1 MKKQLLFAAMLMLS
15 AAPAVSVSAAQPFAA
30 AAEEGQTLATQEQ
43 YDALQNSIYK
53 LRQSIEAMLKEINEK
68 YADAEDTK
76 NSLEFNKNSLDDMAA
91 EVKGKFGAETLTVA
105 EVEKYQAT
113 VAEMAEGLKDAVKN
127 AEQEVYSFQVN
138 THYQDAS
145 MHKSECLGKV
155 PENVQNYYAP
165 SFDDLDAEMMQ
176 VYMPVMM
183 GGPIESAE
191 KAKEMCAQFDAISA
205 KADSL
210 VAASKKAS
218 TLLDDI
224 TATLASLDA
233 EIAKIKKDFPE
244 YDLSAVNESAEY
256 WKNLAAEFAQAPAE
270 GADLYTEKQIAD
282 FAVEFGYFKE
292 NVSGVYAQ
300 AQKDEW
306 MAQFN
311 AKYYP
316 ASQEMDGLI
325 SQLNTECP
333 TVKDKYFTKLD
344 DLNVEMTQMYMK
356 LYQEDLTQEQFNAML
371 ARIDAILAEGQKIVD
386 EAKEAEKVA
395 TGISGITVS
404 EAVKAGKVYSIDGK
418 RVSKSAKG
426 LVLVI
431 INGKKVILK

>member
-15 AAPAVSVSAAQPFAA
+15 AAPAISVSAAQPFAA
-30 AAEEGQTLATQEQ
+30 AAEEGQTLATPEQ
-43 YDALQNSIYK
+43 YDALQYSIYN
-53 LRQSIEAMLKEINEK
+53 LHQSIEDMLKEINEK

-76 NSLEFNKNSLDDMAA
+76 NSLEYNKSSLEEMAT
-91 EVKGKFGAETLTVA
+91 EVKEKFSAQTLTVA
-105 EVEKYQAT
+105 DVEKYQAT

-165 SFDDLDAEMMQ
+165 SFDDLDADMMQ

-210 VAASKKAS
+210 LASAKLAG
-218 TLLDDI
+218 TLVDSI
-224 TATLASLDA
+224 TATLDLLGA
-233 EIAKIKKDFPE
+233 EIAKVKKDFPE
-244 YDLSAVNESAEY
+244 YDLSMIQESAEY
-256 WKNLAAEFAQAPAE
+256 WKKFAAEFAQAPAE
-270 GADLYTEKQIAD
+270 GTAPYTEKQIAD
-282 FAVEFGYFKE
+282 YAQNFGYFKD
-292 NVSGVYAQ
+292 SALGVYAE

-316 ASQEMDGLI
+316 ASQEMDKLL
-325 SQLNTECP
+325 STLDAQCP
-333 TVKDKYFTKLD
+333 TVGSKYFTQLD
-344 DLNVEMTQMYMK
+344 DLNVELTQMYMV
-356 LYQEDLTQEQFNAML
+356 LYQGELTQETFDEMM
-371 ARIDAILAEGQKIVD
+371 ARIDAILVEAQKIVD
-386 EAKEAEKVA
+386 EAIEAEKVA
-395 TGISGITVS
+395 TGISDITVNKT
-404 EAVKAGKVYSIDGK
+404 VKAGNVYSLDGK

-426 LVLVI
+426 LVI
-431 INGKKVILK
+431 INGKKVVLK

>member
-15 AAPAVSVSAAQPFAA
+15 AAPAISVSAAQPFAA
-30 AAEEGQTLATQEQ
+30 AAEEGQTLATQEE
-43 YDALQNSIYK
+43 YDALQKSISD
-53 LRQSIEAMLKEINEK
+53 LQQNIDAMLKEINEK

-76 NSLEFNKNSLDDMAA
+76 GSLEFNKTSLSDMAA
-91 EVKGKFGAETLTVA
+91 EVKDKFTAQTLTVA
-105 EVEKYQAT
+105 EIESYQAT
-113 VAEMAEGLKDAVKN
+113 VTEMAEGLKDAVKN

-138 THYQDAS
+138 THYQNAS

-210 VAASKKAS
+210 VASAKLAGALVDS
-218 TLLDDI
+218 I
-224 TATLASLDA
+224 TATLDSLGA
-233 EIAKIKKDFPE
+233 EIAKVKKNFPE
-244 YDLSAVNESAEY
+244 YDLSMMQESSEY
-256 WKNLAAEFAQAPAE
+256 WKKFAAEFAVAPAE
-270 GADLYTEKQIAD
+270 GTAPYTEKQIA
-282 FAVEFGYFKE
+282 EYTENFGFFKK
-292 NVSGVYAQ
+292 SALGVYAE

-306 MAQFN
+306 TAQFN

-316 ASQEMDGLI
+316 ASEKMDELV
-325 SQLNTECP
+325 STLEEKCP
-333 TVKDKYFTKLD
+333 TVGSKYFTQLD
-344 DLNVEMTQMYMK
+344 DLNAEMTQLFMS
-356 LYQEDLTQEQFNAML
+356 LYQGELTQEIFDNMM
-371 ARIDAILAEGQKIVD
+371 ARIDAILVEAQKIVD
-386 EAKEAEKVA
+386 EAIEAEKVA
-395 TGISGITVS
+395 TGISGITVNK
-404 EAVKAGKVYSIDGK
+404 AAKAGNVYSLDGK

-426 LVLVI
+426 LVI
-431 INGKKVILK
+431 INGKKVVLK

>member
-43 YDALQNSIYK
+43 YDALQKSISD
-53 LRQSIEAMLKEINEK
+53 LQQNIDAMLKEINEK

-76 NSLEFNKNSLDDMAA
+76 GSLEFNKSSLSDMAA
-91 EVKGKFGAETLTVA
+91 EVKDKFAAGTLTAA
-105 EVEKYQAT
+105 EVESYQAQ
-113 VAEMAEGLKDAVKN
+113 VAEMAEGLKDAVKS

-138 THYQDAS
+138 THYQNAS

-165 SFDDLDAEMMQ
+165 SFDDLDADMMQ

-205 KADSL
+205 KADALLNSAVQAGAL
-210 VAASKKAS
+210 V
-218 TLLDDI
+218 DDI
-224 TATLASLDA
+224 TETLASLD
-233 EIAKIKKDFPE
+233 EKLAKVKADFPE
-244 YDLSAVNESAEY
+244 YDLSMMQESAGY
-256 WKNLAAEFAQAPAE
+256 WKNFAAEFAQAPAE
-270 GADLYTEKQIAD
+270 GTAPYTEKQIAD
-282 FAVEFGYFKE
+282 YAQNFGYFKE
-292 NVSGVYAQ
+292 SAAGVYAE

-311 AKYYP
+311 AKYTP
-316 ASQEMDGLI
+316 ASEKMNELVSILDAQ
-325 SQLNTECP
+325 CP
-333 TVKDKYFTKLD
+333 IVGSKYFTLLD
-344 DLNVEMTQMYMK
+344 DLNVELNQMYMS
-356 LYQEDLTQEQFNAML
+356 LYMGELTQETFDKMM
-371 ARIDAILAEGQKIVD
+371 ARIDAILVEAQKIVD
-386 EAKEAEKVA
+386 EAIEAEKVA
-395 TGISGITVS
+395 TGISDITVNKT
-404 EAVKAGKVYSIDGK
+404 VKAGNVYSLDGK

-426 LVLVI
+426 LVI
-431 INGKKVILK
+431 INGKKVVLK

>member
-1 MKKQLLFAAMLMLS
+1 MKKQLLFAAILMLS
-15 AAPAVSVSAAQPFAA
+15 AAPAISVSAAQPFAA
-30 AAEEGQTLATQEQ
+30 AAEEGQTLATEEQ
-43 YDALQNSIYK
+43 YNTLQDSIYK
-53 LRQSIEAMLKEINEK
+53 LRQSIEAMLEEINEK

-76 NSLEFNKNSLDDMAA
+76 NSLEYNKESLDDMAA
-91 EVKGKFGAETLTVA
+91 EVKEKFSAQTLTVA
-105 EVEKYQAT
+105 DVENYQAQ

-138 THYQDAS
+138 THYQNAS

-165 SFDDLDAEMMQ
+165 SFDDLDADMMQ

-191 KAKEMCAQFDAISA
+191 KAKEMCNQFDAISA
-205 KADSL
+205 KADTL
-210 VAASKKAS
+210 LAASKKAS

-224 TATLASLDA
+224 TATLASLDV

-256 WKNLAAEFAQAPAE
+256 WKNLAAEFAQAPADPT
-270 GADLYTEKQIAD
+270 APYTESKID
-282 FAVEFGYFKE
+282 GFVESFGYFKV
-292 NVSGVYAQ
+292 NISDLYAQ

-316 ASQEMDGLI
+316 ASQKMDELV
-325 SQLNTECP
+325 STLDTQCP
-333 TVKDKYFTKLD
+333 TVKDQFFTKLD
-344 DLNVEMTQMYMK
+344 DLNVEMSQMFMK
-356 LYQEDLTQEQFNAML
+356 LYQEDLTQEQFDKMM
-371 ARIDAILAEGQKIVD
+371 ARIDAILLEAQNIVNQ
-386 EAKEAEKVA
+386 ALEAEKVA
-395 TGISGITVS
+395 TGISDITVNK
-404 EAVKAGKVYSIDGK
+404 AAKAGNVYSLDGK

-426 LVLVI
+426 LVI
-431 INGKKVILK
+431 INGKKVVLK

>member
-15 AAPAVSVSAAQPFAA
+15 AAPAISVSAAQPFAA

-43 YDALQNSIYK
+43 YDALQKSISD
-53 LRQSIEAMLKEINEK
+53 LQQNIDAMLKEINEK

-76 NSLEFNKNSLDDMAA
+76 GSLEFNKSSLSDMAA
-91 EVKGKFGAETLTVA
+91 EVKDKFAAGTLTAA
-105 EVEKYQAT
+105 EVKSYQAQ

-138 THYQDAS
+138 THYQNAS

-210 VAASKKAS
+210 VASAKLAGALVDS
-218 TLLDDI
+218 I
-224 TATLASLDA
+224 TATLDSLGA
-233 EIAKIKKDFPE
+233 EIAKVKKDFPE
-244 YDLSAVNESAEY
+244 YDLSMMQESSEY
-256 WKNLAAEFAQAPAE
+256 WKNFAAVFAQAPAE
-270 GADLYTEKQIAD
+270 GTAPYTEKQIAEY
-282 FAVEFGYFKE
+282 AENFGFFKQ
-292 NVSGVYAQ
+292 SALGVYAE

-306 MAQFN
+306 TAQFN

-316 ASQEMDGLI
+316 ASQKMDELV
-325 SQLNTECP
+325 STLDTQCP
-333 TVKDKYFTKLD
+333 TVGSKYFTQLD
-344 DLNVEMTQMYMK
+344 DLNAELTQMYMS
-356 LYQEDLTQEQFNAML
+356 LYMGELTQETFDKMM
-371 ARIDAILAEGQKIVD
+371 ARIDAILVEAQKIVD
-386 EAKEAEKVA
+386 VAIEAEKVA
-395 TGISGITVS
+395 TGISDITVNK
-404 EAVKAGKVYSIDGK
+404 AAKAGNVYSLDGK

-426 LVLVI
+426 LVI
-431 INGKKVILK
+431 INGKKVVLK

>member
-15 AAPAVSVSAAQPFAA
+15 AAPTVSVSAAQPFAA

-43 YDALQNSIYK
+43 YDALQDSIYK

-76 NSLEFNKNSLDDMAA
+76 GSLEFNKSSLSDMAA
-91 EVKGKFGAETLTVA
+91 EVKDKFAAGTLTAA
-105 EVEKYQAT
+105 EVESYQAQ

-138 THYQDAS
+138 THYQNAS

-210 VAASKKAS
+210 LASAKLAG
-218 TLLDDI
+218 TLVDSI
-224 TATLASLDA
+224 TATLDSLGA
-233 EIAKIKKDFPE
+233 EIAKVKKDFPE
-244 YDLSAVNESAEY
+244 YDLSMIQESAEY
-256 WKNLAAEFAQAPAE
+256 WKKFAAEFTQAPAE
-270 GADLYTEKQIAD
+270 GAAPYTEKQIAGY
-282 FAVEFGYFKE
+282 VENFGYFKD
-292 NVSGVYAQ
+292 SALGVYAE

-306 MAQFN
+306 TAQFN
-311 AKYYP
+311 AKYTP
-316 ASQEMDGLI
+316 ASEKMNELLSTLDTQ
-325 SQLNTECP
+325 CP
-333 TVKDKYFTKLD
+333 TVGSKYFTQLD
-344 DLNVEMTQMYMK
+344 DLNAEMTQMYMS
-356 LYQEDLTQEQFNAML
+356 LYMGELTQETFDKMM
-371 ARIDAILAEGQKIVD
+371 ARIDAILVEAQKIVD
-386 EAKEAEKVA
+386 EAIEAEKVA
-395 TGISGITVS
+395 TGISDITVNKT
-404 EAVKAGKVYSIDGK
+404 VKAGNVYSLDGK

-426 LVLVI
+426 LVI
-431 INGKKVILK
+431 INGKKVVLK

>member
-43 YDALQNSIYK
+43 YDALVKSIAEVQQNID
-53 LRQSIEAMLKEINEK
+53 AMLKEINDK
-68 YADAEDTK
+68 YPDAEDTK
-76 NSLEFNKNSLDDMAA
+76 YSLNFNKESLDKIAEEAKAKYVAQTLTAA
-91 EVKGKFGAETLTVA
+91 EVDN
-105 EVEKYQAT
+105 YQAS
-113 VAEMAEGLKDAVKN
+113 VKDIAEGIKDAVKS
-127 AEQEVYSFQVN
+127 AEQETYSLQVN
-138 THYQDAS
+138 TSYQNAA
-145 MHKSECLGKV
+145 MHKSECLGQV

-165 SFDDLDAEMMQ
+165 AFEELDADMMQ
-176 VYMPVMM
+176 VYMPIMM

-191 KAKEMCAQFDAISA
+191 QAKKMCDQFDAISK
-205 KADSL
+205 KADAL
-210 VAASKKAS
+210 LAASKKAS
-218 TLLDDI
+218 TLVEDI
-224 TATLASLDA
+224 TATLASLN
-233 EIAKIKKDFPE
+233 EETEKVKKDFPE
-244 YDLSAVNESAEY
+244 FDLSAVKETAEY
-256 WKNLAAEFAQAPAE
+256 WKNLAAEFAKAPADP
-270 GADLYTEKQIAD
+270 AAPYTEDKID
-282 FAVEFGYFKE
+282 GFAQEFGYFKE
-292 NVSGVYAQ
+292 NVSGLYAQ

-316 ASQEMDGLI
+316 AAQKMDEYL
-325 SQLNTECP
+325 STLDSECP

-344 DLNVEMTQMYMK
+344 DLNVEMSQMYMK
-356 LYQEDLTQEQFNAML
+356 LFQEDLTQEQFNAML
-371 ARIDAILAEGQKIVD
+371 ARIDAILAEAQKIVD

-404 EAVKAGKVYSIDGK
+404 EGVKAGKVYSIDGK

-426 LVLVI
+426 LVI

>member
-43 YDALQNSIYK
+43 YDALQKSISD
-53 LRQSIEAMLKEINEK
+53 LQQNIDAMLKEINEK

-76 NSLEFNKNSLDDMAA
+76 NSLEYNKESLDDMAA
-91 EVKGKFGAETLTVA
+91 EVKEKFSAQTLTVA

-113 VAEMAEGLKDAVKN
+113 VVEMAEGLKDAVKS

-138 THYQDAS
+138 THYQNAS

-165 SFDDLDAEMMQ
+165 SFDDLDADMMQ

-210 VAASKKAS
+210 VASAKLAG
-218 TLLDDI
+218 TLVDSI
-224 TATLASLDA
+224 TATLDSLGA
-233 EIAKIKKDFPE
+233 EIAKVKKNFPE
-244 YDLSAVNESAEY
+244 YDLSMIQESAEY
-256 WKNLAAEFAQAPAE
+256 WKKFAAEFTQAPAE
-270 GADLYTEKQIAD
+270 GAAPYTEKQIAGY
-282 FAVEFGYFKE
+282 VENFGYFKD
-292 NVSGVYAQ
+292 SALGVYAE

-316 ASQEMDGLI
+316 ASQEMDKLL
-325 SQLNTECP
+325 STLDAQCP
-333 TVKDKYFTKLD
+333 TVGSKYFTQLD
-344 DLNVEMTQMYMK
+344 DLNVELTQMYMV
-356 LYQEDLTQEQFNAML
+356 LYQGELTQESFDEMM
-371 ARIDAILAEGQKIVD
+371 ARIDAILVEAQKIVD
-386 EAKEAEKVA
+386 EAIEAEKVA
-395 TGISGITVS
+395 TGISDITVNKT
-404 EAVKAGKVYSIDGK
+404 VKAGNVYSLDGK

-426 LVLVI
+426 LVI
-431 INGKKVILK
+431 INGKKVVLK

>member
-43 YDALQNSIYK
+43 YDALVKSIAEVQQNID
-53 LRQSIEAMLKEINEK
+53 AMLKEINDK
-68 YADAEDTK
+68 YPDAEDTK
-76 NSLEFNKNSLDDMAA
+76 YSLNFNKESLDKIADEAKAKFEAKTLTAA
-91 EVKGKFGAETLTVA
+91 EVDSYLASVKEI
-105 EVEKYQAT
+105 
-113 VAEMAEGLKDAVKN
+113 AEGIKDAVKN

-138 THYQDAS
+138 SSYNAAY
-145 MHKSECLGKV
+145 MHKAECLRQI
-155 PENVQNYYAP
+155 PANVQNHYAP
-165 SFDDLDAEMMQ
+165 AFDELDAGMMQ
-176 VYMPVMM
+176 VYMPIMM
-183 GGPIESAE
+183 GSPIETAE
-191 KAKEMCAQFDAISA
+191 QAKKMCDQLDAISK
-205 KADSL
+205 KADAL
-210 VAASKKAS
+210 LAASKKAS

-244 YDLSAVNESAEY
+244 YDLSAVNETAEY
-256 WKNLAAEFAQAPAE
+256 WKNLAAEFAQAPADPT
-270 GADLYTEKQIAD
+270 APYTESKID
-282 FAVEFGYFKE
+282 GFVENFGYFKA
-292 NVSGVYAQ
+292 NISDLYAQ

-316 ASQEMDGLI
+316 ASQKMDEYI
-325 SQLNTECP
+325 STLDSECP
-333 TVKDKYFTKLD
+333 TVKDKYLTKLD
-344 DLNVEMTQMYMK
+344 DLNVEMSQMFMK

-371 ARIDAILAEGQKIVD
+371 DRIDEILREAQKIVD

-426 LVLVI
+426 LVI
-431 INGKKVILK
+431 INGKKVIL

>member
-43 YDALQNSIYK
+43 YDALVKSIADVQQNIDG
-53 LRQSIEAMLKEINEK
+53 MLKEINDK
-68 YADAEDTK
+68 YPDAEDTK
-76 NSLEFNKNSLDDMAA
+76 YSLNFNKESLDKIAEEAKAKFVAKTLTAA
-91 EVKGKFGAETLTVA
+91 EVDS
-105 EVEKYQAT
+105 YQAA
-113 VAEMAEGLKDAVKN
+113 VADMAEGLKDAVKN
-127 AEQEVYSFQVN
+127 AEQEVSSFQVN
-138 THYQDAS
+138 THYQNAA
-145 MHKSECLGKV
+145 MHKSECLGQV

-165 SFDDLDAEMMQ
+165 AFDELDAEMVQ
-176 VYMPVMM
+176 VYVPFMM
-183 GGPIESAE
+183 DSHIESAE
-191 KAKEMCAQFDAISA
+191 QAKKMCDQFDAISK
-205 KADSL
+205 KADAL
-210 VAASKKAS
+210 LAASKKAS

-256 WKNLAAEFAQAPAE
+256 WKNLAAEFAQAPADPT
-270 GADLYTEKQIAD
+270 APYTESKID
-282 FAVEFGYFKE
+282 GFVESFGYFKV
-292 NVSGVYAQ
+292 NISDLYAQ

-316 ASQEMDGLI
+316 ASQKMDEYI
-325 SQLNTECP
+325 STLDSECP
-333 TVKDKYFTKLD
+333 TVKDEYLTKLD
-344 DLNVEMTQMYMK
+344 DLNVEMSQMFMK

-426 LVLVI
+426 LVI

>member
-15 AAPAVSVSAAQPFAA
+15 AVPAVSVSAAQPFAA

-43 YDALQNSIYK
+43 YDALVKSIAEVQQNID
-53 LRQSIEAMLKEINEK
+53 AMLKEINDK
-68 YADAEDTK
+68 YPDAEDTK
-76 NSLEFNKNSLDDMAA
+76 YSLNFNKESLDKIAEEAKAKFVAKTLTAA
-91 EVKGKFGAETLTVA
+91 EVDSYLASVKEI
-105 EVEKYQAT
+105 
-113 VAEMAEGLKDAVKN
+113 AEGIKDAVKN

-138 THYQDAS
+138 TCYQNAA
-145 MHKSECLGKV
+145 MHKSECLGQV
-155 PENVQNYYAP
+155 PENVQNHYAP
-165 SFDDLDAEMMQ
+165 AFEELDADMMQ
-176 VYMPVMM
+176 VYMPIMM
-183 GGPIESAE
+183 GSPVESAE
-191 KAKEMCAQFDAISA
+191 QAKKMCDQFDAISK
-205 KADSL
+205 KADAL
-210 VAASKKAS
+210 LAAAQKAS
-218 TLLDDI
+218 TLVDDI

-244 YDLSAVNESAEY
+244 YDLSAVNETAEY
-256 WKNLAAEFAQAPAE
+256 WKNLAAEFAQAPADPT
-270 GADLYTEKQIAD
+270 APYTESRID
-282 FAVEFGYFKE
+282 GFVENLGYFKA
-292 NVSGVYAQ
+292 NISDLYAQ

-316 ASQEMDGLI
+316 ASQKMDEYI
-325 SQLNTECP
+325 STLDSECP
-333 TVKDKYFTKLD
+333 TVKDEYLTKLD
-344 DLNVEMTQMYMK
+344 DLNVEMSQMFMK

-371 ARIDAILAEGQKIVD
+371 DRIDEILREAQKIVD

-418 RVSKSAKG
+418 RISKSAKG
-426 LVLVI
+426 LVI

>member
-1 MKKQLLFAAMLMLS
+1 MKKQLLFAAMLMLT

-43 YDALQNSIYK
+43 YDALVKSIAEVQQNID
-53 LRQSIEAMLKEINEK
+53 AMLKEINDK
-68 YADAEDTK
+68 YPDAEDTK
-76 NSLEFNKNSLDDMAA
+76 YSLNFNKESLDKIAEEAKAKYVAQTLTAA
-91 EVKGKFGAETLTVA
+91 EVDN
-105 EVEKYQAT
+105 YQAS
-113 VAEMAEGLKDAVKN
+113 VKDIAEGIKDAVKS
-127 AEQEVYSFQVN
+127 AEQETYSLQVN
-138 THYQDAS
+138 TSYQNAA
-145 MHKSECLGKV
+145 MHKSECLGQV

-165 SFDDLDAEMMQ
+165 AFEELDADMMQ
-176 VYMPVMM
+176 VYMPIMM

-191 KAKEMCAQFDAISA
+191 QAKKMCDQFDAISK
-205 KADSL
+205 KADAL
-210 VAASKKAS
+210 LAASKKAS
-218 TLLDDI
+218 TLVEDI
-224 TATLASLDA
+224 TATLASLN
-233 EIAKIKKDFPE
+233 EETEKVKKDFPE
-244 YDLSAVNESAEY
+244 FDLSAVKETAEY
-256 WKNLAAEFAQAPAE
+256 WKNLAAEFAKAPADP
-270 GADLYTEKQIAD
+270 AAPYTEDKID
-282 FAVEFGYFKE
+282 GFAQEFGYFKE
-292 NVSGVYAQ
+292 NVSGLYAQ

-316 ASQEMDGLI
+316 AAQKMDEYL
-325 SQLNTECP
+325 STLDSECP

-344 DLNVEMTQMYMK
+344 DLNVEMSQMYMK
-356 LYQEDLTQEQFNAML
+356 LFQEDLTQEQFNAML
-371 ARIDAILAEGQKIVD
+371 ARIDAILAEAQKIVD

-426 LVLVI
+426 LVF

>member
-43 YDALQNSIYK
+43 YDALQKSISD
-53 LRQSIEAMLKEINEK
+53 LQQNIDAMLKEINEK

-76 NSLEFNKNSLDDMAA
+76 GSLEFNKSSLSDMAA
-91 EVKGKFGAETLTVA
+91 EVKDKFAAGTLTAA
-105 EVEKYQAT
+105 EVESYQT
-113 VAEMAEGLKDAVKN
+113 QVAEMAEGLKDAVKN

-138 THYQDAS
+138 THYQNAS

-165 SFDDLDAEMMQ
+165 SFDDLDADMMQ

-205 KADSL
+205 KADALLNSAVQAGAL
-210 VAASKKAS
+210 V
-218 TLLDDI
+218 DDI
-224 TATLASLDA
+224 TETLASLD
-233 EIAKIKKDFPE
+233 EKLAKVKADFPE
-244 YDLSAVNESAEY
+244 YDLSMMQESAGY
-256 WKNLAAEFAQAPAE
+256 WKNFAAEFAQAPAE
-270 GADLYTEKQIAD
+270 GTAPYTEKPIAD
-282 FAVEFGYFKE
+282 YAQNFGYFKE
-292 NVSGVYAQ
+292 SAAGVYAE

-311 AKYYP
+311 AKYTP
-316 ASQEMDGLI
+316 ASEKMNELVSILDAQ
-325 SQLNTECP
+325 CP
-333 TVKDKYFTKLD
+333 IVGSKYFTLLD
-344 DLNVEMTQMYMK
+344 DLNVELNQMYMS
-356 LYQEDLTQEQFNAML
+356 LYMGELTQETFDKMM
-371 ARIDAILAEGQKIVD
+371 ARIDVILADAQKIVD

-395 TGISGITVS
+395 TGISDITVNKT
-404 EAVKAGKVYSIDGK
+404 VKAGNVYSLDGK

-426 LVLVI
+426 LVI
-431 INGKKVILK
+431 INGKKVVLK

>member
-43 YDALQNSIYK
+43 YDALQKSISD
-53 LRQSIEAMLKEINEK
+53 LQQNIDAMLKEINEK

-76 NSLEFNKNSLDDMAA
+76 NSLEFNKSSLSDMAA
-91 EVKGKFGAETLTVA
+91 EVKEKFTAQTLTVV
-105 EVEKYQAT
+105 EVESYQAT
-113 VAEMAEGLKDAVKN
+113 VTEMAEGLKDAVKN

-138 THYQDAS
+138 THYQNAS
-145 MHKSECLGKV
+145 MHKSECLGQV

-165 SFDDLDAEMMQ
+165 AFEELDADMMQ
-176 VYMPVMM
+176 VYMPIMM
-183 GGPIESAE
+183 GSPIESAE
-191 KAKEMCAQFDAISA
+191 QAKEMCNQFDAVSK
-205 KADSL
+205 KADAL
-210 VAASKKAS
+210 LAASKKAS
-218 TLLDDI
+218 TLVDDI

-256 WKNLAAEFAQAPAE
+256 WKNLAAEFAQAPADPT
-270 GADLYTEKQIAD
+270 APYTESKID
-282 FAVEFGYFKE
+282 GFVENFGYFKV
-292 NVSGVYAQ
+292 NISDLYAQ

-316 ASQEMDGLI
+316 ASQKMDELV
-325 SQLNTECP
+325 STLDTQCP
-333 TVKDKYFTKLD
+333 TVKDQFFTKLD
-344 DLNVEMTQMYMK
+344 DLNVEMSQMFMK

-371 ARIDAILAEGQKIVD
+371 ARIDAILVEAQKIVD
-386 EAKEAEKVA
+386 EAIEAEKVA
-395 TGISGITVS
+395 TGISDITVNK
-404 EAVKAGKVYSIDGK
+404 AVKAGNVYSLDGK

-426 LVLVI
+426 LVI
-431 INGKKVILK
+431 INGKKVVLK

>member
-43 YDALQNSIYK
+43 YDALVKSIADVQQNIDG
-53 LRQSIEAMLKEINEK
+53 MLKEINDK
-68 YADAEDTK
+68 YPDAEDTK
-76 NSLEFNKNSLDDMAA
+76 YSLNFNKESLDKIADEAKAKFDAKTLTAA
-91 EVKGKFGAETLTVA
+91 EVEN
-105 EVEKYQAT
+105 YQAS
-113 VAEMAEGLKDAVKN
+113 VNEIADGLKDAVKN
-127 AEQEVYSFQVN
+127 AAQEVYSFQVN
-138 THYQDAS
+138 TSYQNAA
-145 MHKSECLGKV
+145 MHKSECLGQV

-165 SFDDLDAEMMQ
+165 AFDELDADMMQ
-176 VYMPVMM
+176 VYMPIMM
-183 GGPIESAE
+183 GSPVESAE
-191 KAKEMCAQFDAISA
+191 QAKKMCDQFDAISK
-205 KADSL
+205 KADAL
-210 VAASKKAS
+210 LAASKKAS
-218 TLLDDI
+218 TLVEDI
-224 TATLASLDA
+224 TATLASLN
-233 EIAKIKKDFPE
+233 EEMEKVKKDFPE
-244 YDLSAVNESAEY
+244 YDLSMVNESAEY
-256 WKNLAAEFAQAPAE
+256 WKNLAAEFAQAPADPT
-270 GADLYTEKQIAD
+270 APYTESKID
-282 FAVEFGYFKE
+282 GFVESFGYFKV
-292 NVSGVYAQ
+292 NISDLYAQ

-356 LYQEDLTQEQFNAML
+356 LYQDELTQEQFDAML
-371 ARIDAILAEGQKIVD
+371 ARIDAILAEGQKIVA

-426 LVLVI
+426 LVI

>member
-15 AAPAVSVSAAQPFAA
+15 AAPAISVSAAQPFAA
-30 AAEEGQTLATQEQ
+30 AAEEGQTLATEEQ
-43 YDALQNSIYK
+43 YNTLQYSIYK
-53 LRQSIEAMLKEINEK
+53 LRQSIEAMLTEINEK

-76 NSLEFNKNSLDDMAA
+76 NSLEYNKESLDDMAA
-91 EVKGKFGAETLTVA
+91 EVKEKFSAQTLTVA
-105 EVEKYQAT
+105 DVEKYQAQVT
-113 VAEMAEGLKDAVKN
+113 EMAEGLKDAVKN

-138 THYQDAS
+138 THYQNAS
-145 MHKSECLGKV
+145 MHKSECLGQV

-165 SFDDLDAEMMQ
+165 SFDDLDADMMQ

-191 KAKEMCAQFDAISA
+191 KAKEMCNQLDAISA
-205 KADSL
+205 KADTL
-210 VAASKKAS
+210 LAASKKAS

-256 WKNLAAEFAQAPAE
+256 WKNLAAEFAQAPADPT
-270 GADLYTEKQIAD
+270 APYTESKID
-282 FAVEFGYFKE
+282 GFVESFGYFKV
-292 NVSGVYAQ
+292 NISDLYAQ

-306 MAQFN
+306 MALFN

-316 ASQEMDGLI
+316 ASQKMDEYI
-325 SQLNTECP
+325 STLDSECP
-333 TVKDKYFTKLD
+333 TVKDEYLTKLD
-344 DLNVEMTQMYMK
+344 DLNVEMSQMFMK

-371 ARIDAILAEGQKIVD
+371 ARIDAILAEAQKIVD

-395 TGISGITVS
+395 TGISDITVNK
-404 EAVKAGKVYSIDGK
+404 AAKAGNVYSLDGK

-426 LVLVI
+426 LVI
-431 INGKKVILK
+431 INGKKVVLK

>member
-43 YDALQNSIYK
+43 YDALVKSIADVQQNIDG
-53 LRQSIEAMLKEINEK
+53 MLKEINDK
-68 YADAEDTK
+68 YPDAEDTK
-76 NSLEFNKNSLDDMAA
+76 YSLNFNKESLDKIADEAKAKFEAKTLTAA
-91 EVKGKFGAETLTVA
+91 EVDSYLASVKEI
-105 EVEKYQAT
+105 
-113 VAEMAEGLKDAVKN
+113 AEGIKDAVKN

-138 THYQDAS
+138 THYQNAA
-145 MHKSECLGKV
+145 MHKSECLGQV

-165 SFDDLDAEMMQ
+165 AFDELDADMVQ
-176 VYMPVMM
+176 VYMPFMM
-183 GGPIESAE
+183 DSHIESAE
-191 KAKEMCAQFDAISA
+191 QAKKMCDQFDAISK
-205 KADSL
+205 KADAL
-210 VAASKKAS
+210 LAASKKAS

-256 WKNLAAEFAQAPAE
+256 WKNLAAEFAQAPADPT
-270 GADLYTEKQIAD
+270 APYTESKID
-282 FAVEFGYFKE
+282 GFVESFGYFKV
-292 NVSGVYAQ
+292 NISDLYAQ

-316 ASQEMDGLI
+316 ASQKMDEYI
-325 SQLNTECP
+325 STLDSECL
-333 TVKDKYFTKLD
+333 TVKDEYLTKLD
-344 DLNVEMTQMYMK
+344 DLNVEMSQMFMK

-426 LVLVI
+426 LVI

>member
-30 AAEEGQTLATQEQ
+30 AAEEGQTLATAEE
-43 YDALQNSIYK
+43 YAALQKSIAD
-53 LRQSIEAMLKEINEK
+53 LQQNIDAMLKEINDK
-68 YADAEDTK
+68 YPDAEDTK
-76 NSLEFNKNSLDDMAA
+76 YSLNFNKESLDKIAEEAKAKFVAKTLTAA
-91 EVKGKFGAETLTVA
+91 EVDS
-105 EVEKYQAT
+105 YQAA
-113 VAEMAEGLKDAVKN
+113 VADMAEGLKDAVKN

-138 THYQDAS
+138 THYQNAA
-145 MHKSECLGKV
+145 MHKSECLGQV

-165 SFDDLDAEMMQ
+165 AFDELDADMVQ
-176 VYMPVMM
+176 VYMPFMM
-183 GGPIESAE
+183 DSHIESAE
-191 KAKEMCAQFDAISA
+191 QAKKMCDQFDAISK
-205 KADSL
+205 KADAL
-210 VAASKKAS
+210 LAASKKAS
-218 TLLDDI
+218 TLVEDI

-256 WKNLAAEFAQAPAE
+256 WKNLAAEFAQAPADPT
-270 GADLYTEKQIAD
+270 APYTESKID
-282 FAVEFGYFKE
+282 GFVESFGYFKV
-292 NVSGVYAQ
+292 NISDLYAQ

-333 TVKDKYFTKLD
+333 TVKDEYLTKLD
-344 DLNVEMTQMYMK
+344 DLNVEMSQMFMK

-426 LVLVI
+426 LVI

>member
-43 YDALQNSIYK
+43 YDALQKSISD
-53 LRQSIEAMLKEINEK
+53 LQQNIDAMLKEINEK

-76 NSLEFNKNSLDDMAA
+76 GSLEFNKTSLSDMAA
-91 EVKGKFGAETLTVA
+91 EVKDKFAAGTLTAAV
-105 EVEKYQAT
+105 VESYQAQ

-138 THYQDAS
+138 THYQNAS

-165 SFDDLDAEMMQ
+165 SFDDLDADMMQ

-191 KAKEMCAQFDAISA
+191 KAKEMCNQLDAISA
-205 KADSL
+205 KADALLNSAVQAGAL
-210 VAASKKAS
+210 V
-218 TLLDDI
+218 DDI
-224 TATLASLDA
+224 TETLASLD
-233 EIAKIKKDFPE
+233 EKLAKVKADFPE
-244 YDLSAVNESAEY
+244 YDLSMMQESAGY
-256 WKNLAAEFAQAPAE
+256 WKNFAAEFAQAPAE
-270 GADLYTEKQIAD
+270 GTAPYTEKQIAD
-282 FAVEFGYFKE
+282 YAQNFGYFKE
-292 NVSGVYAQ
+292 SAAGVYAE

-311 AKYYP
+311 AKYTP
-316 ASQEMDGLI
+316 ASEKMNELVSILDAQ
-325 SQLNTECP
+325 CP
-333 TVKDKYFTKLD
+333 IVGSKYFTLLD
-344 DLNVEMTQMYMK
+344 DLNVELNQMYMS
-356 LYQEDLTQEQFNAML
+356 LYMGELTQETFDKMM
-371 ARIDAILAEGQKIVD
+371 ARIDVILAEAQKIVD

-395 TGISGITVS
+395 TDISDITVNKT
-404 EAVKAGKVYSIDGK
+404 VKAGNVYSLDGK

-426 LVLVI
+426 LVI
-431 INGKKVILK
+431 INGKKVVLK

>member
-15 AAPAVSVSAAQPFAA
+15 AAPAISVSAAQPFAA

-43 YDALQNSIYK
+43 YDALQKSISD
-53 LRQSIEAMLKEINEK
+53 LQQNIDAMLKEINEK

-76 NSLEFNKNSLDDMAA
+76 GSLEFNKSSLSDMAA
-91 EVKGKFGAETLTVA
+91 EVKDKFAAGTLTAA
-105 EVEKYQAT
+105 EVESYQAQ

-138 THYQDAS
+138 THYQNAS

-210 VAASKKAS
+210 VASAKLAGALVDS
-218 TLLDDI
+218 I
-224 TATLASLDA
+224 TATLDSLGA
-233 EIAKIKKDFPE
+233 EIAKVKKDFPE
-244 YDLSAVNESAEY
+244 YDLSMMQESSEY
-256 WKNLAAEFAQAPAE
+256 WKNFAAVFAQAPAE
-270 GADLYTEKQIAD
+270 GSAPYTEKQIAEY
-282 FAVEFGYFKE
+282 AESFGYFKE
-292 NVSGVYAQ
+292 SALGVYAE

-306 MAQFN
+306 TAQFN
-311 AKYYP
+311 AKYTP
-316 ASQEMDGLI
+316 ASEKMNELLSTLDTQ
-325 SQLNTECP
+325 CP
-333 TVKDKYFTKLD
+333 TVGSKYFTQLD
-344 DLNVEMTQMYMK
+344 DLNAELTQMYMS
-356 LYQEDLTQEQFNAML
+356 LYMGELTQETFDKMM
-371 ARIDAILAEGQKIVD
+371 ARIDAILVEAQKIVD
-386 EAKEAEKVA
+386 EALEAEKVA
-395 TGISGITVS
+395 TGISDITVNK
-404 EAVKAGKVYSIDGK
+404 AVKAGNVYSLDGK

-426 LVLVI
+426 LVI
-431 INGKKVILK
+431 INGKKVVLK

>member
-43 YDALQNSIYK
+43 YDALQKSISD
-53 LRQSIEAMLKEINEK
+53 LQQNIDAMLKEINEK

-76 NSLEFNKNSLDDMAA
+76 GSLEFNKSSLSDMAA
-91 EVKGKFGAETLTVA
+91 EVKDKFTAGTLTAA
-105 EVEKYQAT
+105 EVESYQAQ

-138 THYQDAS
+138 THYQNAS

-210 VAASKKAS
+210 VASAKLAGALVDS
-218 TLLDDI
+218 I
-224 TATLASLDA
+224 TATLDSLGA
-233 EIAKIKKDFPE
+233 EIAKVKKDFPE
-244 YDLSAVNESAEY
+244 YDLSMMQESSEY
-256 WKNLAAEFAQAPAE
+256 WKNFAAVFAQAPAE
-270 GADLYTEKQIAD
+270 GTAPYTEKQIAEY
-282 FAVEFGYFKE
+282 AENFGFFKQ
-292 NVSGVYAQ
+292 SALGVYAE

-306 MAQFN
+306 TAQFN

-316 ASQEMDGLI
+316 ASQKMDELV
-325 SQLNTECP
+325 STLDTQCP
-333 TVKDKYFTKLD
+333 TVKDQFFTKLD
-344 DLNVEMTQMYMK
+344 DLNVEMTQMFTK
-356 LYQEDLTQEQFNAML
+356 LYMGELTQESFDQMM
-371 ARIDAILAEGQKIVD
+371 ARIDAILLEAQNIVD
-386 EAKEAEKVA
+386 QALEAEKVA
-395 TGISGITVS
+395 TGICDITVNK
-404 EAVKAGKVYSIDGK
+404 AAKAGNVYSLDGK

-426 LVLVI
+426 LVI
-431 INGKKVILK
+431 INGKKVVLK

>member
-1 MKKQLLFAAMLMLS
+1 MKKQLLFAAILMLS

-43 YDALQNSIYK
+43 YNTLQDSIYK
-53 LRQSIEAMLKEINEK
+53 LRQSIEAMLEEINEK

-76 NSLEFNKNSLDDMAA
+76 NSLEYNKESLDDMAA
-91 EVKGKFGAETLTVA
+91 EVKEKFSAQTLTVA
-105 EVEKYQAT
+105 DVENYQAQ

-138 THYQDAS
+138 THYQNAS

-165 SFDDLDAEMMQ
+165 SFDDLDADMMQ

-210 VAASKKAS
+210 VASAKLAGALVDS
-218 TLLDDI
+218 I
-224 TATLASLDA
+224 TATLDSLGA
-233 EIAKIKKDFPE
+233 EIAKVKKDFPE
-244 YDLSAVNESAEY
+244 YDLSMMQESSEY
-256 WKNLAAEFAQAPAE
+256 WKNFAAVFAQAPAE
-270 GADLYTEKQIAD
+270 GTAPYTEKQIAEY
-282 FAVEFGYFKE
+282 AENFGYFKE
-292 NVSGVYAQ
+292 SALGVYAE

-306 MAQFN
+306 TAQFN
-311 AKYYP
+311 AKYTP
-316 ASQEMDGLI
+316 ASEKMNELLSTLDTQ
-325 SQLNTECP
+325 CP
-333 TVKDKYFTKLD
+333 TVGSKYFTQLD
-344 DLNVEMTQMYMK
+344 DLNAELTQMYMS
-356 LYQEDLTQEQFNAML
+356 LYMGELTQETFDKMM
-371 ARIDAILAEGQKIVD
+371 ARIDAILVEAQKIVD
-386 EAKEAEKVA
+386 EAIEAEKVA
-395 TGISGITVS
+395 TGISDITVNKT
-404 EAVKAGKVYSIDGK
+404 VKAGNVYSLDGK

-426 LVLVI
+426 LVI
-431 INGKKVILK
+431 INGKKVVLK

>member
-15 AAPAVSVSAAQPFAA
+15 AAPAISVSAAQPFAA
-30 AAEEGQTLATQEQ
+30 AAEEGQTLATYGQ
-43 YDALQNSIYK
+43 YDALQMSIYD
-53 LRQSIEAMLKEINEK
+53 LQQSIDAMLKEINEK

-76 NSLEFNKNSLDDMAA
+76 GSLEFNKSSLSDMAA
-91 EVKGKFGAETLTVA
+91 EVKDKFAAGTLTAA
-105 EVEKYQAT
+105 EVESYQAQ

-138 THYQDAS
+138 THYQNAS
-145 MHKSECLGKV
+145 MHKSECLGQV

-191 KAKEMCAQFDAISA
+191 KAKEMCDKFDAISA
-205 KADSL
+205 KADAL
-210 VAASKKAS
+210 LAASKKAS

-233 EIAKIKKDFPE
+233 DMVKVKADFPE
-244 YDLSAVNESAEY
+244 YDLSMMQESAEY
-256 WKNLAAEFAQAPAE
+256 WKNFAAEFAQAPAE
-270 GADLYTEKQIAD
+270 GTAPYTEKQIAEY
-282 FAVEFGYFKE
+282 AENFGYFKE
-292 NVSGVYAQ
+292 SAAGVYAE

-316 ASQEMDGLI
+316 ASQKMDEFI
-325 SQLNTECP
+325 STLDTQCP
-333 TVKDKYFTKLD
+333 TVKDQFFTKLD
-344 DLNVEMTQMYMK
+344 DLNVEMTQMYTK
-356 LYQEDLTQEQFNAML
+356 LYMGELTQKSFDEMM
-371 ARIDAILAEGQKIVD
+371 ARIDAILLEAQNIVNQ
-386 EAKEAEKVA
+386 ALEAEKVA
-395 TGISGITVS
+395 TGISDITVNK
-404 EAVKAGKVYSIDGK
+404 AAKAGNVYSLDGK

-426 LVLVI
+426 LVI
-431 INGKKVILK
+431 INGKKVVLK

>member
-43 YDALQNSIYK
+43 YDALVKSIADVQQNIDG
-53 LRQSIEAMLKEINEK
+53 MLKEINDK
-68 YADAEDTK
+68 YPDAEDTK
-76 NSLEFNKNSLDDMAA
+76 YSLNFNKESLDKIADEAKAKFEAKTLTAA
-91 EVKGKFGAETLTVA
+91 EVDSYLASVKEI
-105 EVEKYQAT
+105 
-113 VAEMAEGLKDAVKN
+113 AEGIKDAVKN

-138 THYQDAS
+138 TCYQNAA
-145 MHKSECLGKV
+145 MHKSECLGQV

-165 SFDDLDAEMMQ
+165 AFEELDADMMQ
-176 VYMPVMM
+176 VYMPIMM
-183 GGPIESAE
+183 GSPVESAE
-191 KAKEMCAQFDAISA
+191 QAKKMCDQFDAISK
-205 KADSL
+205 KADAL
-210 VAASKKAS
+210 LAASKKAS
-218 TLLDDI
+218 TLVEDI

-256 WKNLAAEFAQAPAE
+256 WKNLAAEFAQAPADPT
-270 GADLYTEKQIAD
+270 APYTESKID
-282 FAVEFGYFKE
+282 GFVESFGYFKV
-292 NVSGVYAQ
+292 NISDLYAQ

-356 LYQEDLTQEQFNAML
+356 LYQDELTQEQFDAML
-371 ARIDAILAEGQKIVD
+371 ARIDAILAEGQKIVA

-426 LVLVI
+426 LVI

>member
-43 YDALQNSIYK
+43 YDALQKSISD
-53 LRQSIEAMLKEINEK
+53 LQQNIDAMLKEINEK

-76 NSLEFNKNSLDDMAA
+76 GSLEFNKSSLSDMAA
-91 EVKGKFGAETLTVA
+91 EVKDKFAAGTLTAA
-105 EVEKYQAT
+105 EVESYQAQ

-138 THYQDAS
+138 THYQNAS
-145 MHKSECLGKV
+145 MHKSECLGQV

-165 SFDDLDAEMMQ
+165 SFDDLDADMMQ
-176 VYMPVMM
+176 VYMPIMM
-183 GGPIESAE
+183 GSPIESAE
-191 KAKEMCAQFDAISA
+191 KAKEMCDQFDAISA
-205 KADSL
+205 KADTL
-210 VAASKKAS
+210 LAASKKAS

-233 EIAKIKKDFPE
+233 DMVKVKADFPE
-244 YDLSAVNESAEY
+244 YDLSMMQESAEY
-256 WKNLAAEFAQAPAE
+256 WKNFAAEFAQAPAE
-270 GADLYTEKQIAD
+270 GTAPYTEKQIAEY
-282 FAVEFGYFKE
+282 AENFGYFKE
-292 NVSGVYAQ
+292 SAAGVYAE

-316 ASQEMDGLI
+316 ASQKMDELV
-325 SQLNTECP
+325 STLDTQCP
-333 TVKDKYFTKLD
+333 TVKDQFFTKLD

-356 LYQEDLTQEQFNAML
+356 LYMGELTQESFDEMM
-371 ARIDAILAEGQKIVD
+371 ARIDAILLEAQNIVD
-386 EAKEAEKVA
+386 QALEAEKVA
-395 TGISGITVS
+395 TGISDITVNK
-404 EAVKAGKVYSIDGK
+404 AAKAGNVYSLDGK

-426 LVLVI
+426 LVI
-431 INGKKVILK
+431 INGKKVVLK

>member
-43 YDALQNSIYK
+43 YDALVKSIADVQQNID
-53 LRQSIEAMLKEINEK
+53 AMLKEINDK
-68 YADAEDTK
+68 YPDAEDTK
-76 NSLEFNKNSLDDMAA
+76 YSLNFNKESLDKIADEAKAKFDAKTLTAA
-91 EVKGKFGAETLTVA
+91 EVEN
-105 EVEKYQAT
+105 YQAS
-113 VAEMAEGLKDAVKN
+113 VNEIADGLKDAVKN
-127 AEQEVYSFQVN
+127 AAQEVYSFQVN
-138 THYQDAS
+138 TSYQNAA
-145 MHKSECLGKV
+145 MHKSECLGQV

-165 SFDDLDAEMMQ
+165 AFEELDADMMQ
-176 VYMPVMM
+176 VYMPIMM
-183 GGPIESAE
+183 GSPVESAE
-191 KAKEMCAQFDAISA
+191 QAKKMCDQFDAISK
-205 KADSL
+205 KADAL
-210 VAASKKAS
+210 LAASKKAS

-256 WKNLAAEFAQAPAE
+256 WKNLAAEFAQAPADPT
-270 GADLYTEKQIAD
+270 APYTESKID
-282 FAVEFGYFKE
+282 GFVENFGYFKA
-292 NVSGVYAQ
+292 NISDLYAQ

-311 AKYYP
+311 AKFTP
-316 ASQEMDGLI
+316 ASQKMDEYL
-325 SQLNTECP
+325 STLDSECP

-344 DLNVEMTQMYMK
+344 DLNVEMSQMYMK
-356 LYQEDLTQEQFNAML
+356 LFQEDLTQEQFNAML
-371 ARIDAILAEGQKIVD
+371 ARIDAILVEAQKIVD

-418 RVSKSAKG
+418 RISKSAKG
-426 LVLVI
+426 LVI